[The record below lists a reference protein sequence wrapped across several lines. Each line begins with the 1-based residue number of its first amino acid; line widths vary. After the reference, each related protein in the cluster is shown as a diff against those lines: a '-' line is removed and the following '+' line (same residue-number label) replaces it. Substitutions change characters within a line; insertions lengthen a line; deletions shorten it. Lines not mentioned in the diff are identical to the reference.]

1 MLLLLFAGFAA
12 GVLLTLLFANFV
24 SGEKQLRYRIQP
36 AYAVRDAQ
44 FVRSMGELLGAPLVD
59 GNRVT
64 QLVNGDEIF
73 PAMLAAIRRARRT
86 ITFETFIYWRGDI
99 GREVAEALAE
109 RARAG
114 VRVHVLIDY
123 VGSNKMDPVLLELIQ
138 GAGGDIE
145 KFHPLSWYH
154 LWRFNNRTHRKLLIV
169 DGEVGFTGGV
179 GIADEWRGNAQD
191 AAHWRDTH
199 FQVEGPV
206 VAQMQAVF
214 MTNWIKTRSTVEHT
228 EPYFPAQKPCG
239 SHLAQMFHSSPK
251 EGSERIRL
259 MYLLSIAAAEKQIL
273 LEQAYFVPDDLTREM
288 LVQALRRGVR
298 VEIILPGPH
307 TDAKLVRRAS
317 RSRWGPILE
326 AGARIYE
333 FQPTNLH
340 CKVMIVDSLWASVGS
355 TNFDNRSFRLNDE
368 ANLNVYDAGFAALLE
383 ESFHRDKARSREITF
398 AQWRHRPIAEKLYER
413 TLGLARS
420 QI

>member
-1 MLLLLFAGFAA
+1 MLLLLLAGFAA
-12 GVLLTLLFANFV
+12 GVLFTVLFANFI
-24 SGEKQLRYRIQP
+24 SSEKQLRYRIQS
-36 AYAVRDAQ
+36 AYAVHDPQ
-44 FVRSMGELLGAPLVD
+44 FVRSMSELLSSPLVE
-59 GNRVT
+59 GNRIT
-64 QLVNGDEIF
+64 QLVNGREIF
-73 PAMLAAIRRARRT
+73 PAMLAAIRGARRT
-86 ITFETFIYWRGDI
+86 ITFETFIYWRGEI
-99 GREVAEALAE
+99 GRDVAEALAE

-123 VGSNKMDPVLLELIQ
+123 VGSNKMDPALLELI
-138 GAGGDIE
+138 GSAGGDIE

-206 VAQMQAVF
+206 VAQMQAAF

-228 EPYFPAQKPCG
+228 EPYFPALKPSG
-239 SHLAQMFHSSPK
+239 PHLAQTFHSSPK

-259 MYLLSIAAAEKQIL
+259 MYLLSIAAAQKQIL
-273 LEQAYFVPDDLTREM
+273 LEQAYFVPDDLTRDM
-288 LVQALRRGVR
+288 LVAALRRGVQ
-298 VEIILPGPH
+298 VELILPGPR

-340 CKVMIVDSLWASVGS
+340 CKVMIIDCLWVSVGS

-368 ANLNVYDAGFAALLE
+368 ANLNVYDAGVAALLE
-383 ESFHRDKARSREITF
+383 ESFHRDKARSREVTL
-398 AQWRHRPIAEKLYER
+398 AAWHHRPMAEKLYER
-413 TLGLARS
+413 TLGLLRS
-420 QI
+420 QM